1 MMGTGFS
8 PYKRTTKQRG
18 REPGGNAL
26 PSRLTPCA
34 RTSQSKQRSF
44 NQPKETEEKMQTL
57 ALRKPHA
64 DRGIE
69 GLAAK
74 WYAANTAEMM
84 KEYIDLAQRV
94 AAQLPESTAVLEV
107 APGPGY
113 FSIELAKRGVYDITG
128 LDISH
133 SMVKIA
139 SKKAAEAGVKVDF
152 QQGSASNIPFPA
164 GSFDFLLC
172 RAAFKNFA
180 LPMAALKEM
189 CRVLKPGGRGVIID
203 LKRNASPQE
212 ISRGIDA
219 MGLSWFNRRLTKL
232 VFKTML
238 LKSAYT
244 KEEFQQM
251 LWETKFRNVEI
262 EENYMG
268 LELWMTK

>member
-1 MMGTGFS
+1 MS
-8 PYKRTTKQRG
+8 
-18 REPGGNAL
+18 
-26 PSRLTPCA
+26 
-34 RTSQSKQRSF
+34 
-44 NQPKETEEKMQTL
+44 TL

-69 GLAAK
+69 GIAAK

-84 KEYIDLAQRV
+84 KEYIELAQRISDEIP
-94 AAQLPESTAVLEV
+94 AGSSVLEV

-113 FSIELAKRGVYDITG
+113 FCIELAKRGAYNITG

-139 SKKAAEAGVKVDF
+139 AKKAAEAGVEVNF

-180 LPMAALKEM
+180 LPVAALKEM

-203 LKRNASPQE
+203 LKRNASPDE
-212 ISRGIDA
+212 ISHGIDE
-219 MGLSWFNRRLTKL
+219 MHLSWFNGVFTKL
-232 VFKTML
+232 IFKTML

-244 KEEFQQM
+244 REEFQQM
-251 LWETKFRNVEI
+251 LWETRFSGSEI
-262 EENYMG
+262 NENYMG
-268 LELWMTK
+268 FEIWVTK